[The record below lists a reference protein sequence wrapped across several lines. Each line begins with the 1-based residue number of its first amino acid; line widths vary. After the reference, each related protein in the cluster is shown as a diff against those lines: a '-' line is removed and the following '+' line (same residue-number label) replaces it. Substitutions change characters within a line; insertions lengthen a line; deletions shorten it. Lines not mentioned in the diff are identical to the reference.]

1 VTAIETRPALRASL
15 SILQVIALSAAAL
28 CMVAYVGGAL
38 FGLARG
44 SFSFWWRPDVLFAA
58 AVVSIGAF
66 LLSSALR
73 GGKLPRDGSAD
84 SRLWAREPWPA
95 WFATVVGAG
104 GVVLFA
110 VLSNRWVD
118 QFDLADAGLSVPAT
132 SMLETLG
139 LLVLVPLMVLSPLL
153 AAGVVWWV
161 GRQWR

>member
-1 VTAIETRPALRASL
+1 VTVIESRLALRASL

-38 FGLARG
+38 LGLARG
-44 SFSFWWRPDVLFAA
+44 SFFFWWRPDVLFAA
-58 AVVSIGAF
+58 AVVSTGVF

-73 GGKLPRDGSAD
+73 GGKRPRDGAAG
-84 SRLWAREPWPA
+84 SRPWAREPWPA

>member
-1 VTAIETRPALRASL
+1 MTAIESRTAARVNL
-15 SILQVIALSAAAL
+15 SVLQVAALSAATL
-28 CMVAYVGGAL
+28 CMAAYLGGAL
-38 FGLARG
+38 LGLAGG
-44 SFSFWWRPDVLFAA
+44 SFFFWWRPDVLFAA
-58 AVVSIGAF
+58 AVVSIGVF

-95 WFATVVGAG
+95 WLATVVGAG

-118 QFDLADAGLSVPAT
+118 RFDLADAGLSVPAT

-139 LLVLVPLMVLSPLL
+139 LLVLSPLMVLSPLL

-161 GRQWR
+161 GRQRR